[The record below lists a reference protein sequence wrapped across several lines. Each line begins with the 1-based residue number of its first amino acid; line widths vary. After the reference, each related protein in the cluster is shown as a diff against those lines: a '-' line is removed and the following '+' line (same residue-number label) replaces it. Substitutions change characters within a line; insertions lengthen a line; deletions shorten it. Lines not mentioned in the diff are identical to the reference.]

1 MYRLSLLLFVFIL
14 SVFAG
19 SSQVN
24 QIKWTKTAKSLGNGE
39 YNLIF
44 TGTPNEFWHMYG
56 VNDQGKPFEIIF
68 DDESNI
74 ERIGKISQSPKPTK
88 YFDDLMGFEREEFKK
103 AGTLTQKIKVKTQ
116 GIVKLTGYLDYQ
128 SCVDEDHGGMCQFEK
143 EDFSFELSGAKQ
155 EVVVENNVVEN
166 IETPIDTTEENND
179 TLASNEDSVKS
190 DDNTDTISE
199 ADYEEDYEIETDTDI
214 TQESL
219 WMIFWIAFGAGLIA
233 IVTPC
238 VLPMIPMTV
247 SFFMKGAED
256 KAKGRRQAVLFGLFI
271 IIIFVILGTAVAFA
285 FGEQFSNW
293 LSTHWL
299 PNILFFLIF
308 LFFAAAFF
316 GMFELTM
323 PTWLVNKSD
332 KQADKGGFIGVF
344 FMAFTLVLVS
354 FSCTAPIVGS
364 ILVFSAQGE
373 FLIPIMGMAGFGLA
387 FALPFTLFAMF
398 PRWLNNMP
406 KSGGWLNSVKVV
418 LGFVELALALK
429 FLSMPDLTYHWGL
442 LNRDVYL
449 ALWIVIFTLLGVYL
463 LGKIKFK
470 HDDDLKY
477 IPVPRL
483 ILAVITFGFVVYMIP
498 GMFGAP
504 LKLLAGWIPPEKTH
518 SFDIRDISRE
528 TTRDASR
535 RVIEL
540 LGTPEDLQ
548 KFDGL
553 CETPKYK
560 ENLKLPHGLDAY
572 FDLEQALNCSKVLNK
587 PLFID
592 FTGHAC
598 NNCRLMEEN
607 VWNRKGILE
616 MLRDDYIIV
625 SLYVDDR
632 TPLPEEDW
640 TPADVSRDGRV
651 KKTIGDKWSDYQAR
665 VYGENSQ
672 PKYYIL
678 GPDGEKVIKESVGYT
693 SEENFRRF
701 LQKGKTVYKKK
712 FVDNAKQEE

>member
-1 MYRLSLLLFVFIL
+1 MSRLSASVILILLGL
-14 SVFAG
+14 SF
-19 SSQVN
+19 SFSQEN
-24 QIKWTKTAKSLGNGE
+24 QVKWTKSSKSLGNGE
-39 YNLIF
+39 YELTFAGI
-44 TGTPNEFWHMYG
+44 PNEHWHMYG
-56 VNDQGKPFEIIF
+56 VNDKGKAFEIVF
-68 DDESNI
+68 DDEKLVKV
-74 ERIGKISQSPKPTK
+74 IGKISQSPQPKK
-88 YFDDLMGFEREEFKK
+88 YFDDLMGFDREEF
-103 AGTLTQKIKVKTQ
+103 AGAATFKVK
-116 GIVKLTGYLDYQ
+116 VKYSGKEDKKITGYIDYQ
-128 SCVDEDHGGMCQFEK
+128 TCVDEEHGGICQFEK
-143 EDFSFELSGAKQ
+143 EDFSFEFSSPKI
-155 EVVVENNVVEN
+155 EINEIKHEENSEIVVEDSSQN
-166 IETPIDTTEENND
+166 IAVLIDSTEED
-179 TLASNEDSVKS
+179 SAELTVSQAELDED
-190 DDNTDTISE
+190 I
-199 ADYEEDYEIETDTDI
+199 EIETDTDI
-214 TQESL
+214 SKESL

-247 SFFMKGAED
+247 SFFMKGSEN
-256 KAKGRRQAVLFGLFI
+256 KAKGRRQAVLFGIFI

-308 LFFAAAFF
+308 MFFAAAFF

-323 PTWLVNKSD
+323 PAWLINKSD
-332 KQADKGGFIGVF
+332 KHADKGGFMGVF

-373 FLIPIMGMAGFGLA
+373 FLIPIVGMAGFGLA
-387 FALPFTLFAMF
+387 FALPFTLFALF

-442 LNRDVYL
+442 LNRDIYL
-449 ALWIVIFTLLGVYL
+449 ALWIAIFSLMGIYL
-463 LGKIKFK
+463 IGKIKFK

-483 ILAVITFGFVVYMIP
+483 ILAIFTFGFVIYMIP

-518 SFDIRDISRE
+518 SFDLRSIMRE
-528 TTRDASR
+528 TVKNSGKGD
-535 RVIEL
+535 IMY
-540 LGTPEDLQ
+540 
-548 KFDGL
+548 DGL
-553 CETPKYK
+553 CEKPKYD
-560 ENLKLPHGLDAY
+560 EHLEIPHGLQGY
-572 FDLEQALNCSKVLNK
+572 FDLNQALECSKNTNK
-587 PLFID
+587 PIFVD
-592 FTGHAC
+592 FTGLAC

-607 VWNRKGILE
+607 VWNREGILE
-616 MLRDDYIIV
+616 MLRDEYIIV

-632 TPLPEEDW
+632 TKLDEADW
-640 TPADVSRDGRV
+640 TPADVSKDGRV
-651 KKTIGDKWSDYQAR
+651 KKTIGDKYSDYQAR

-678 GPDGEKVIKESVGYT
+678 DHTGKKVIDESVGYST
-693 SEENFRRF
+693 EENFRNF
-701 LQKGKTVYKKK
+701 LKKGIKVYKKK
-712 FVDNAKQEE
+712 NKAKAEEKKE